1 MQTFY
6 EILEVS
12 PSASPEVIKM
22 AYKALVRK
30 YHPDIYK
37 GDINYAN
44 EKIKEIN
51 IAYEVL
57 GNDIKRRQYDA
68 ELLKE
73 FLYDQPN
80 NSDIQYRYSSNNT
93 STSNTSSTSG
103 NSSTSNQDYNKTTN
117 THTVEPYYSERDI
130 LIWVIG
136 IIIIASCILY
146 VFVGC
151 DGNDKSTSEYDNIIN
166 QDYVESYALIDI
178 DFDGY
183 NELIVEY
190 NGENN
195 KPVWDIYTNNDS
207 IQCIGTWEFE
217 FTSPSLYKN
226 YTEEQTYIYGWYNTK
241 NSVEADIA
249 KLYITN
255 GTTSI
260 IDLKTK
266 TYDGYSS
273 LFDDEYNNR
282 SDFMHYY
289 NEHLFGY
296 EVSFEQ
302 KD

>member
-57 GNDIKRRQYDA
+57 GNDIKRREYDA

-73 FLYDQPN
+73 FLYNQPN
-80 NSDIQYRYSSNNT
+80 NSNTQYRYSSNNT
-93 STSNTSSTSG
+93 SASNT
-103 NSSTSNQDYNKTTN
+103 SSTSNQDYNKTTN
-117 THTVEPYYSERDI
+117 TYTVEPYYSEREI

-151 DGNDKSTSEYDNIIN
+151 DGNDKSTSKYDNIIN
-166 QDYVESYALIDI
+166 QDHVESYALIDI

-183 NELIVEY
+183 NELIVKY

-226 YTEEQTYIYGWYNTK
+226 YTDNKTYIYGYYYTE
-241 NSVEADIA
+241 NSFVAYISE
-249 KLYITN
+249 LCITN

-260 IDLKTK
+260 INLKTK
-266 TYDGYSS
+266 TYDGYSL
-273 LFDDEYNNR
+273 LFDDQKNNR